1 MLRRHALRRLGTAL
15 LGAPAL
21 PVVAGA
27 CSTAAAPARPAWP
40 PAAPADDERFWA
52 SVRANYPLT
61 RERVYFNTGGL
72 GPAPYPVLDA
82 MHATVME
89 LQRISETGHGK
100 LAPARVAVAAFIG
113 CAPEALAFMRNAT
126 EATSTIASGFKG
138 MGPGDEV
145 IFESHAHPGGFI
157 PWMSRARQQGIVCRM
172 FEPDPTS
179 AAGNVAR
186 IERLITPRTKVIQV
200 SHVTAPT
207 GIRMPVEA
215 IAEVARRRGI
225 WFHVDGAQSV
235 GMFPVNVTAIG
246 CDSFAASCHKWMN
259 APHGTGLLYIRP
271 NRLDEIAPTEVG
283 AYSDAGV
290 TLPDRLTYTP
300 TAVRYEP
307 GTRDVS
313 SVVGVQAAV
322 AFLSEIGMDRV
333 AAHGQGL
340 AQRAQAGLRAIPG
353 IEVLTPADPA
363 LSGSITTFRSA
374 TVPYDRM
381 IAYLGSAHKL
391 RTRTVTEVGLN
402 GIRVSTH
409 VYNNAAEVDR
419 LIAGVRQGQ
428 RDA

>member
-1 MLRRHALRRLGTAL
+1 MIRRHALRRLGAGL
-15 LGAPAL
+15 LSVPAL
-21 PVVAGA
+21 PVLGCAT
-27 CSTAAAPARPAWP
+27 TAAARPAWP
-40 PAAPADDERFWA
+40 PSVSEDDERFWA
-52 SVRANYPLT
+52 QVRANYPLT
-61 RERVYFNTGGL
+61 RDRVYFNTGGL

-82 MHATVME
+82 VQATVME
-89 LQRISETGHGK
+89 LQRISETGHAK
-100 LAPARVAVAAFIG
+100 LEPARMAVAAFIG
-113 CAPEALAFMRNAT
+113 CTPAELAFMRNAT
-126 EATSTIASGFKG
+126 EATSTIASGLKS
-138 MGPGDEV
+138 MQPGDEV

-157 PWMSRARQQGIVCRM
+157 PWMSRAKQQGIVCKM

-215 IAEVARRRGI
+215 IARLARQRGI

-235 GMFPVNVTAIG
+235 GMFPVDVRAIG

-259 APHGTGLLYIRP
+259 APHGTGLLYIRAD
-271 NRLDEIAPTEVG
+271 RLDEVMPTEVG

-290 TLPDRLTYTP
+290 TLPDQLTYNP
-300 TAVRYEP
+300 TAQRFEP

-322 AFLSEIGMDRV
+322 AFMNQIGMDRV

-353 IEVLTPADPA
+353 IEVLTPSDPS
-363 LSGSITTFRSA
+363 LSGSITTFRSS

-381 IAYLGSAHKL
+381 IAYLSSTHKL
-391 RTRTVTEVGLN
+391 RTRTVAEVGIN

-419 LIAGVRQGQ
+419 LIEGVRQGQ

>member
-1 MLRRHALRRLGTAL
+1 MIRRRALRQLAAGFLGL
-15 LGAPAL
+15 PAL
-21 PVVAGA
+21 PAL
-27 CSTAAAPARPAWP
+27 AAASPTRPSWP
-40 PAAPADDERFWA
+40 PLPTDDDERFWA
-52 SVRANYPLT
+52 LVRAQYPLT

-82 MHATVME
+82 VQATVME
-89 LQRISETGHGK
+89 LQRLSETGHAK
-100 LAPARVAVAAFIG
+100 FEPARVAVAAFIG
-113 CAPEALAFMRNAT
+113 CAPAELAFMRNAT
-126 EATSTIASGFKG
+126 EATSTVASGLKG
-138 MGPGDEV
+138 LRAGDEV

-157 PWMSRARQQGIVCRM
+157 PWMSRAKQQGIVCKM

-179 AAGNVAR
+179 AAGNLAR

-215 IAEVARRRGI
+215 IAQMARRRRI

-235 GMFPVNVTAIG
+235 GMFPVDVKAIG
-246 CDSFAASCHKWMN
+246 CDSFATSCHKWLN
-259 APHGTGLLYIRP
+259 ATHGTGLLYVRAD
-271 NRLDEIAPTEVG
+271 RLDEIAPTEVG

-290 TLPDRLTYTP
+290 TLPDQLTYHP
-300 TAVRYEP
+300 TAQRFEP

-322 AFLSEIGMDRV
+322 AFMNAIGMDRV

-340 AQRAQAGLRAIPG
+340 AQRAQAGLRTIEG
-353 IEVLTPADPA
+353 IEVLTPTDPS
-363 LSGSITTFRSA
+363 LSGSITTFKSA

-381 IAYLGSAHKL
+381 NAYLGNVHKL
-391 RTRTVTEVGLN
+391 RTRVVTEQGIN
-402 GIRVSTH
+402 GVRVSTH
-409 VYNNAAEVDR
+409 VYTSAADVDR
-419 LIAGVRQGQ
+419 LIAGVRQAQ